1 MFQDGKEHWV
11 YSVLP
16 YILNVKKLMK
26 PFCSSQGHMGYSEVL
41 MRSVER
47 ALISV
52 YDKKGLVELAGFLRG
67 LNVELVSTGGTGKAL
82 KEAGIEYKEV
92 SELTGFPE
100 IMDGRVKTLHPL
112 IHGGIL
118 GRRDLDTHREQMR
131 QNKIEPIDIVIINLY
146 PFEKVTDQ
154 DNVLLEDAIENIDI
168 GGPAMIRAAAKN
180 YNDVL
185 VVVEF
190 TQYEK
195 VISHIKEHKGAS
207 TLEFRFDLAKEAFK
221 RTAGYDSK
229 ISEFLAGI
237 NDPTIINIEQ
247 ARTKLFRPLIH
258 LEAEKVMDLR
268 YGENPHQSAT
278 LYREAGFTGASL
290 AMTVPLQGKELSF
303 NNICDF
309 ESAWRLAWEFEKPC
323 CTIIKHGNP
332 CGVGL
337 AGSVLDAFIK
347 AKATDPVSAFGGVI
361 AFNREVDSK
370 AAAEITA
377 MFVEGVIAP
386 SFSPEALELFAKK
399 KNVRLLACG
408 KPVFSGQ
415 EIDIKK
421 IIGGMLIQ
429 TLDTALLEKSALKC
443 VTKRTPSDDEMK
455 ALMFAWTVAK
465 YVKSNAIVYAVA
477 DRTIGVGAGQMS
489 RVDSAKI
496 GIMKAKEAGLEIKGS
511 VLASDAFFPFRDS
524 VNAAAEAGV
533 TAVIEPG
540 GSIHDSEVITA
551 ADEHNIAMLFT
562 GMRHFRH

>member
-1 MFQDGKEHWV
+1 
-11 YSVLP
+11 
-16 YILNVKKLMK
+16 
-26 PFCSSQGHMGYSEVL
+26 
-41 MRSVER
+41 MRSVKR

-52 YDKKGLVELAGFLRG
+52 YDKQGMIELAKFLKGLHIG
-67 LNVELVSTGGTGKAL
+67 LISTGGTGKAL
-82 KEAGIEYKEV
+82 KDAGIEYKEV

-146 PFEKVTDQ
+146 PFEKVTGG
-154 DNVLLEDAIENIDI
+154 DNVMLEDAIENIDI

-180 YNDVL
+180 FNDVL
-185 VVVEF
+185 IVVDIG
-190 TQYEK
+190 QYEK
-195 VISHIKEHKGAS
+195 VISHLKDNDGGS
-207 TLEFRFDLAKEAFK
+207 TLEFRFEMAKEAFAK
-221 RTAGYDSK
+221 TARYDSK
-229 ISEFLAGI
+229 ISEFLASVE
-237 NDPTIINIEQ
+237 DPCVLKIER
-247 ARTKLFRPLIH
+247 AKKKLFGPLIH
-258 LEAEKVMDLR
+258 FEAEKVMDLR
-268 YGENPHQSAT
+268 YGENPHQSAA
-278 LYREAGFTGASL
+278 LYMEGGFTGASL
-290 AMTVPLQGKELSF
+290 ATTAPLQGKELSF

-309 ESAWRLAWEFEKPC
+309 ESAWRLAWEFERPC
-323 CTIIKHGNP
+323 SAIIKHGNP

-337 AGSVLDAFIK
+337 AENVLDAFIK

-361 AFNREVDSK
+361 AFNREVDG
-370 AAAEITA
+370 AAASEITA

-386 SFSPEALELFAKK
+386 SFSKEAIELFSKK

-408 KPVFSGQ
+408 KPEFSGE

-421 IIGGMLIQ
+421 IIGGMLLQ
-429 TLDTALLEKSALKC
+429 TLDTALMDNAALKC
-443 VTKRTPSDDEMK
+443 VTKRTPTDDEKK

-465 YVKSNAIVYAVA
+465 YVKSNAIVYAAV

-496 GIMKAKEAGLEIKGS
+496 GIMKAKEAGLEVKGS

-524 VNAAAEAGV
+524 IDAAAEAGV
-533 TAVIEPG
+533 TAIIEPG
-540 GSIHDSEVITA
+540 GSIKDDEVIAA

>member
-1 MFQDGKEHWV
+1 
-11 YSVLP
+11 
-16 YILNVKKLMK
+16 
-26 PFCSSQGHMGYSEVL
+26 
-41 MRSVER
+41 MRSVKR

-52 YDKKGLVELAGFLRG
+52 YDKKGIIELAKFLKSLNAG
-67 LNVELVSTGGTGKAL
+67 LISTGGTGKAL
-82 KEAGIEYKEV
+82 KDAGIEYKEV

-118 GRRDLDTHREQMR
+118 GRRDLETHREQMR
-131 QNKIEPIDIVIINLY
+131 QNKIEPIDLVVINLY
-146 PFEKVTDQ
+146 PFEAVTAKEDVRF
-154 DNVLLEDAIENIDI
+154 DDAIENIDI

-180 YNDVL
+180 YSDVL
-185 VVVEF
+185 VVVDIG
-190 TQYEK
+190 QYEK
-195 VISHIKEHKGAS
+195 VISHLKDNDGGS
-207 TLEFRFDLAKEAFK
+207 TLEFRFEMAKEAFK

-229 ISEFLAGI
+229 ISEFLASIG
-237 NDPTIINIEQ
+237 NPRVNKIER
-247 ARTKLFRPLIH
+247 AEKKSFGPLIH
-258 LEAEKVMDLR
+258 FEAEKVMDLR
-268 YGENPHQSAT
+268 YGENPHQLAA

-323 CTIIKHGNP
+323 CAVIKHGNP

-337 AGSVLDAFIK
+337 AENVLDAFAK

-361 AFNREVDSK
+361 AFNREVDGA

-408 KPVFSGQ
+408 KPLFSGK
-415 EIDIKK
+415 ETDIKK
-421 IIGGMLIQ
+421 IVGGMLVQ
-429 TLDTALLEKSALKC
+429 SLDTSLLEKSALKC
-443 VTKRTPSDDEMK
+443 VTKRTPTDDEMK

-496 GIMKAKEAGLEIKGS
+496 GIMKGKEAGLEIKGS

-524 VNAAAEAGV
+524 IDAAAEAGV
-533 TAVIEPG
+533 NAVIEPG

>member
-1 MFQDGKEHWV
+1 MRF
-11 YSVLP
+11 
-16 YILNVKKLMK
+16 VK
-26 PFCSSQGHMGYSEVL
+26 
-41 MRSVER
+41 R

-52 YDKKGLVELAGFLRG
+52 YDKKGMIELAKFLRG
-67 LNVELVSTGGTGKAL
+67 LKIELISTGGTGKAL
-82 KEAGIEYKEV
+82 KDAGIEYIEV

-118 GRRDLDTHREQMR
+118 GRRDVNSHVEQMKKNNI
-131 QNKIEPIDIVIINLY
+131 QPIDLVIINLY
-146 PFEKVTDQ
+146 PFEKVTGG

-180 YNDVL
+180 YSDVL
-185 VVVEF
+185 VAVDIG
-190 TQYEK
+190 QYDR
-195 VISHIKEHKGAS
+195 VIAHLKENNGGS
-207 TLEFRFDLAKEAFK
+207 TLEFRFEMAKEAFK
-221 RTAGYDSK
+221 RTAGYDSR
-229 ISEFLAGI
+229 ISEFLAGVE
-237 NDPTIINIEQ
+237 DPNTISFERSPEKIF
-247 ARTKLFRPLIH
+247 LPLIH

-268 YGENPHQSAT
+268 YGENPHQLAT
-278 LYREAGFTGASL
+278 LYREGGFTGASL
-290 AMTVPLQGKELSF
+290 ATTAPLQGKELSF
-303 NNICDF
+303 NNICDL
-309 ESAWRLAWEFEKPC
+309 ESAWRLVWEFENPC
-323 CTIIKHGNP
+323 TAIIKHSNP

-337 AGSVLDAFIK
+337 AETVLDAFMK

-361 AFNREVDSK
+361 AFNREVDGA

-386 SFSPEALELFAKK
+386 SFSKEALELFAKK

-408 KPVFSGQ
+408 KPEFSG
-415 EIDIKK
+415 EETDIKK
-421 IIGGMLIQ
+421 IIGGMLLQ
-429 TLDTALLEKSALKC
+429 TLDTALMDNAALKC
-443 VTKRTPSDDEMK
+443 VTKRTPTEDEMK

-496 GIMKAKEAGLEIKGS
+496 GIMKAKDAGLEIKGC

-524 VNAAAEAGV
+524 VDAAAEAGV
-533 TAVIEPG
+533 TAIIEPG
-540 GSIHDSEVITA
+540 GSIKDNEVIAA

-562 GMRHFRH
+562 EMRHFRH